1 MSRLH
6 SSRLIL
12 ASASPRRAALVRLTG
27 YAFDVEPSNAP
38 EDVDIDLPAEIVRT
52 LAKRKAEEVATR
64 HPDRL
69 VLGADTVV
77 AVDQGVLGKPKDR
90 DEAVSMLQRLSGRSH
105 DVMTGLCLEHWRAGV
120 SQQEVVAT
128 RVEFRHLEE
137 SEIEAYADSDEPY
150 DKAGGY
156 GVQGRAAVFVE
167 AIHGCYYNVVG
178 LPVSRLHSILK
189 PFRTRFDLASDVPI
203 DLITSAGF

>member
-1 MSRLH
+1 MSRRR

-12 ASASPRRAALVRLTG
+12 ASASPRRTALVRLTG
-27 YAFDVEPSNAP
+27 YAFDVEPSHAP
-38 EDVDIDLPAEIVRT
+38 EDVDIDVPAAIVHT
-52 LAKRKAEEVATR
+52 LAERKAEEIATR

-77 AVDQGVLGKPKDR
+77 AVDEGVLGKPKDR
-90 DEAVSMLQRLSGRSH
+90 EEAVRMLQRLSGRGH
-105 DVMTGLCLEHWRAGV
+105 DVITGLCLVHRQAGV
-120 SQQEVVAT
+120 IQHDVVST
-128 RVEFRHLEE
+128 RVEFRHLDDA
-137 SEIEAYADSDEPY
+137 EIEAYADSDEPY

-178 LPVSRLHSILK
+178 LPVSRLHSMLE
-189 PFRTRFDLASDVPI
+189 PFRTRFDLAGDVPI
-203 DLITSAGF
+203 DLIRSAGF